1 DTYWKIS
8 PLRHLSPTWAQK
20 VHSPY
25 KRGPRYLILSSSLF
39 ITILHFLSLDLSTD
53 LGIGGPTS
61 GPPPALGSAGT
72 EAGSRDSVDYG
83 CCFATSDLFDSC
95 DEAVKWA
102 KNIAIIWGF
111 QFVISRNLSNEEK
124 ELRCH
129 RGERYRGT
137 AGKVGNFVKAVMR
150 KSKTK
155 STGCP
160 FMINVK
166 RDATSKKFCISVPL
180 DNEKGTNNHAF
191 AVNPEGQRQMSG
203 LSDPS
208 REIVRDMSSA
218 QAPPAVILAAIQ
230 EKHPVDNATIRQVY
244 NYKANLRKESL
255 EGRDVVGQLLHL
267 ATVSKYIVYTDVN
280 PSTQALTHVF
290 MSHPQAG
297 SLFRTYYW
305 YVGIDSTYKT
315 NRYVLYF
322 INRQLI

>member
-1 DTYWKIS
+1 VTSIQIKI
-8 PLRHLSPTWAQK
+8 LTAHF
-20 VHSPY
+20 
-25 KRGPRYLILSSSLF
+25 SLF
-39 ITILHFLSLDLSTD
+39 LFSFSLFLVLSRFFLFISFSLSYFL
-53 LGIGGPTS
+53 LQ
-61 GPPPALGSAGT
+61 T
-72 EAGSRDSVDYG
+72 ESENIKKNQLVLYIHNNKL
-83 CCFATSDLFDSC
+83 TKKQHK
-95 DEAVKWA
+95 VKQQKNNKTTA
-102 KNIAIIWGF
+102 KNIAIIWRF
-111 QFVISRNLSNEEK
+111 QLVISRNLNNGGK

-155 STGCP
+155 YTGCP

-180 DNEKGTNNHAF
+180 DDEKGMHNHAF
-191 AVNPEGQRQMSG
+191 VVNPEGQRQMSG

-218 QAPPAVILAAIQ
+218 QASPAVALAAIQ
-230 EKHPVDNATIRQVY
+230 KKHPVDNATIRQVY

-255 EGRDVVGQLLHL
+255 EGRDVAGQLLHL

-280 PSTQALTHVF
+280 PNTQALTHVF
-290 MSHPQAG
+290 MSHPQAA

-315 NRYVLYF
+315 N
-322 INRQLI
+322 